1 MKRADVVFSGMRPT
15 GRLHLG
21 NYWGALKNWVGLQF
35 QYPCFF
41 SVVDWHMLTTGF
53 DDTSKLQENSRE
65 MVLDWLAAGLD
76 PAKCVI
82 FKQSDVPEHAE
93 LSLMLA
99 MVTPLRWM
107 EDNPTWKEQLQ
118 ELAKTKE
125 SLIGDQIAAI
135 NRAQMRHVEQGGHLK
150 PGSAGVPLQS
160 SEDID
165 LSDAGVNQVE
175 NEAKAKAEKLRTMG
189 FLGYPILQT
198 ADILLYHG
206 TKVPVGQDQL
216 PHIELSR
223 QIARKFNNAFGEVFA
238 EPQPLLTPTPKVP
251 GLDSRKMSK
260 SYNNAIDIYETEKSL
275 EKKVKGAYT
284 DPNRKSATDPGHPE
298 PCAENPPGCSVYSL
312 HKLYA
317 SAEFVSQRGADCRA
331 GKLGCGDCKK
341 DLLSEMSGP
350 FDEFRK
356 RRESFSAAQ
365 VDAIL
370 ADGAKKAGAVA
381 RKTMEDVRRAMRL
394 R

>member
-21 NYWGALKNWVGLQF
+21 NYWGALKNWVSLQA

-41 SVVDWHMLTTGF
+41 SVVDWHMLTTGY

-76 PAKCVI
+76 PKKAVI

-93 LSLMLA
+93 LALMLG
-99 MVTPLRWM
+99 MVTPLSWL
-107 EDNPTWKEQLQ
+107 ENNPTWKEQLQ
-118 ELAKTKE
+118 ELSKTKRE
-125 SLIGDQIAAI
+125 MAAEG
-135 NRAQMRHVEQGGHLK
+135 ASKVATVVAAKGT
-150 PGSAGVPLQS
+150 
-160 SEDID
+160 
-165 LSDAGVNQVE
+165 DAATQE
-175 NEAKAKAEKLRTMG
+175 LRTFG
-189 FLGYPILQT
+189 FLGYPVLQA
-198 ADILLYHG
+198 ADILLYGG

-216 PHIELSR
+216 PHVELSR
-223 QIARKFNNAFGEVFA
+223 DIARKFNHVFGEVFA
-238 EPQPLLTPTPKVP
+238 EPQALLTPTPKVP
-251 GLDSRKMSK
+251 GTDARKMSK

-275 EKKVKGAYT
+275 EKKIKGAYT
-284 DPNRKSATDPGHPE
+284 DPNRKSATDPGHPL
-298 PCAENPPGCSVYSL
+298 PCAENPPGCSVYAL

-317 SAEFVSQRGADCRA
+317 DEAFYAKRGDECRA

-341 DLLSEMSGP
+341 DLLSEMSKP

-356 RRESFSAAQ
+356 RRESFSPAQ
-365 VDAIL
+365 VDQVL
-370 ADGAKKAGAVA
+370 AEGGERARAVA
-381 RKTMEDVRRAMRL
+381 RKTMDEVRRAMRL